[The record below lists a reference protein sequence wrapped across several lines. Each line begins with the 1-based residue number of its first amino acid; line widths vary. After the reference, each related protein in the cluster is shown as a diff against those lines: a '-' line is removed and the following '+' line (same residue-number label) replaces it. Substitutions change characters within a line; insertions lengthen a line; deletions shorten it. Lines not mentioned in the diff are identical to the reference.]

1 MSSYSAHV
9 NMKLNAAPSQILG
22 YTATT
27 EEVVLQKYN
36 WLFMQIYHVITG
48 DEYVPYGPLSK
59 KY

>member
-1 MSSYSAHV
+1 
-9 NMKLNAAPSQILG
+9 MKLNAAPSQILG

-36 WLFMQIYHVITG
+36 WLFIQIYHVITG